1 MTPRT
6 TPDAE
11 PVFQLV
17 AGALQGG
24 AVELGHR
31 PPRVPVLPVGVVS
44 ESVELAPERRR
55 ALFAYAA
62 QDVRLID
69 GSVRDNLRLADPNA
83 RDEALWAVLEDAA
96 LSVRFRNSPLGL
108 DTPVGAD
115 GQALSGGERRR
126 LGLARAYLRPA
137 PWLVLDEPTEGLD
150 FATEAQVLWRLQQR
164 LARTGQGLLLVSHR
178 PSPAALCEQV
188 VGIEGVDGERRM
200 RLAPRRNASQ
210 PSPLAMA

>member
-1 MTPRT
+1 MTTTTNTDT
-6 TPDAE
+6 TPHVVD
-11 PVFQLV
+11 PRIV
-17 AGALQGG
+17 ASGTGAM
-24 AVELGHR
+24 V
-31 PPRVPVLPVGVVS
+31 
-44 ESVELAPERRR
+44 
-55 ALFAYAA
+55 Y
-62 QDVRLID
+62 
-69 GSVRDNLRLADPNA
+69 
-83 RDEALWAVLEDAA
+83 DAA
-96 LSVRFRNSPLGL
+96 LPEAPAWDWFDREWWAARGALAAAGGGRGGVAFL
-108 DTPVGAD
+108 DTPVGAG

-126 LGLARAYLRPA
+126 LGLAGAYLRPA

-188 VGIEGVDGERRM
+188 VGIEGVDGERRV